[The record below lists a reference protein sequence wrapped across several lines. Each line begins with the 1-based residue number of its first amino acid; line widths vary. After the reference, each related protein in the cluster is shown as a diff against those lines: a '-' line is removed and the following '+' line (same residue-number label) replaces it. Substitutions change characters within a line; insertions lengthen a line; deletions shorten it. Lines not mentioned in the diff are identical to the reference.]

1 MPWIFSGLVAAR
13 IVSETS
19 VGLAFVSL
27 HLVGAVAETTTLT
40 QQMAP
45 VGRAAEHREPWTV
58 EHQLLCMGLHSCIVL
73 WTQCIL
79 PAIIPLP
86 LRIAAL

>member
-19 VGLAFVSL
+19 VGFAFFSL
-27 HLVGAVAETTTLT
+27 HLEV
-40 QQMAP
+40 
-45 VGRAAEHREPWTV
+45 TV
-58 EHQLLCMGLHSCIVL
+58 EHQLLCMELHSCIVL

-79 PAIIPLP
+79 PAFIPLP